1 MIGNEEVRY
10 FYNHLRVSFNDDP
23 PTQDDLV
30 DEILDISKR
39 KQTLKRFPELEIT
52 GSDVECIKAFYEE
65 HASVRQPQ
73 SVGLSL
79 QDASNENSKWYIA
92 PKNQPDSYW
101 YRFYEWMK
109 YNSSLSEDALKTLD
123 KNTTTIMSYLGNPK
137 SSQFSVHGLVL
148 GDVQSGKTGT
158 YSALI
163 NKAIDAGYRVIIVL
177 SGLLES
183 LRIQT
188 QERMENAVTGILTSA
203 TKNEELTNKLTGCG
217 NYGCGI
223 KPYERMLTTRL
234 FDFSSRICAEKL
246 SDDRVLVC
254 VTKKNKSVLQS
265 IHSWL
270 TDCARLS
277 GSDKIENEALLLID
291 DEADNASINV
301 KKNPNEAP
309 AKINGLIRTIL
320 ASFKKSSY
328 VGFTAT
334 PYANIFINPEVADE
348 ELSKADLFPRDF
360 IEYIEPPTSYIGAK
374 RIFGKRGDQHH
385 QVRIIDDIED
395 YLPVKHKSDVDIS
408 QCELPESLKAAI
420 RTFAIVTAIRNC
432 KGGLDSCVH
441 RSMLINVSRF
451 VKVQHQIKDV
461 VERFFYTRIK
471 TPVEVN
477 AENPRALRVPDILQL
492 KTIFDEKYAAGCAF
506 SWDEVF
512 KMMSARIGETEI
524 IVYNSKEKSSL
535 VFDDKKPRT
544 VIVVGGLAV
553 SRGITLSGLSTT
565 YLSRNSKMYDAL
577 LQMGR
582 WFGYRNGYFDLCTI
596 WMSADAH
603 RWYQRVT
610 DAHLELVADLTRM
623 SYLKKTPADFGLRVR
638 QDDMTL
644 LVTALNKMR
653 MSWVVKGNFNVLG
666 KVVNFPLLSRE
677 IEVNRKNRDRVDA
690 FLADCPCCKEQAHP
704 PANVYFD
711 IPANRILQ
719 FLKEYQVADISA
731 EKLQYK
737 QFLNVISSLALNDT
751 RYAFWTVAVAKLK
764 NGRLLKSRTAE
775 FRDKVIRVGS
785 GSAHFSEKTYGLVGL
800 SEEEIKTLGEVEK
813 EIECFDGR
821 IKRAPVLTLYPMY
834 FKPQLGNEDEWS
846 EEEKCAY
853 GKNGQAAPVYG
864 VVLSFPALANVP
876 QGVGTFDKN
885 YRVNAI
891 YYEEMLSDEGADDDY
906 EDVDEGEV

>member
-1 MIGNEEVRY
+1 MIGSEEVRY
-10 FYNHLRVSFNDDP
+10 FYNILRVSFGEET
-23 PTQDDLV
+23 PTQEDIIN
-30 DEILDISKR
+30 EIYEIADKKL
-39 KQTLKRFPELEIT
+39 TAKRFPNLVIDEADLN
-52 GSDVECIKAFYEE
+52 CIKEYYED
-65 HASVRQPQ
+65 HASVRQPACC
-73 SVGLSL
+73 GLSL
-79 QDASNENSKWYIA
+79 LSESDEKLNWYIPPA
-92 PKNQPDSYW
+92 EQRDSYW
-101 YRFYEWMK
+101 GRFYEWMK
-109 YNSSLSEDALKTLD
+109 CSSPLSKDALKTLD
-123 KNTTTIMSYLGNPK
+123 KNTTKIMKYLGDPK
-137 SSQFSVHGLVL
+137 VPEFSIHGLVL

-188 QERMENAVTGILTSA
+188 QERMEDAVTGILTP
-203 TKNEELTNKLTGCG
+203 TRRNEELKNKITGCG
-217 NYGCGI
+217 NYGCGV
-223 KPYERMLTTRL
+223 KPSERMLTARW

-246 SDDRVLVC
+246 SDDRVFVC

-265 IHSWL
+265 IHDWL
-270 TDCARLS
+270 TDCAHLS

-301 KKNPNEAP
+301 KKDPSEAP
-309 AKINGLIRTIL
+309 AKINGLIRSIL
-320 ASFKKSSY
+320 AMFKKSSY

-334 PYANIFINPEVADE
+334 PYANIFINPEISDD

-374 RIFGKRGDQHH
+374 RIFRKGGDQRH

-395 YLPVKHKSDVDIS
+395 YLPVKHKVDVDVS
-408 QCELPESLKAAI
+408 QRELPESLKTAI

-461 VERFFYTRIK
+461 VERFFHSHVK
-471 TPVEVN
+471 TPVDIH

-512 KMMSARIGETEI
+512 KMMSTRIGETEV

-535 VFDDKKPRT
+535 IFDDKKPRT

-565 YLSRNSKMYDAL
+565 YLSRNTKMYDAL

-596 WMSADAH
+596 WMSADAR

-610 DAHLELVADLTRM
+610 EAHLELVADLIRM

-653 MSWVVKGNFNVLG
+653 MSWVIQGNFNVLG
-666 KVVNFPLLSRE
+666 QVINFPLLSRE
-677 IEVNRKNRDRVDA
+677 IEVNRKNRERVDA
-690 FLADCPCCKEQAHP
+690 FLADCHSCKEQAHP
-704 PANVYFD
+704 PANVYVD
-711 IPANRILQ
+711 IPASKILQ

-731 EKLQYK
+731 EKEQYK
-737 QFLNVISSLALNDT
+737 QFLNVISNLASNDI
-751 RYAFWTVAVAKLK
+751 RYASWTVAVVKLQD
-764 NGRLLKSRTAE
+764 GTLLKGRKAE
-775 FRDKVIRVGS
+775 FRNNVIKVGAK
-785 GSAHFSEKTYGLVGL
+785 SAHFSEKGYGLAGL
-800 SEEEIKTLGEVEK
+800 SEEEINLLGEIKNEK
-813 EIECFDGR
+813 ECFDGR
-821 IKRAPVLTLYPMY
+821 VKRTPLLTLYPMY
-834 FKPQLGNEDEWS
+834 FKPQKGNEDEWS

-853 GKNGQAAPVYG
+853 GKNGQHIPVYG

-876 QGVGTFDKN
+876 EGFGTFDKK
-885 YRVNAI
+885 YRANAI
-891 YYEEMLSDEGADDDY
+891 YHEEMLCDESADDY
-906 EDVDEGEV
+906 EDVDGEEM